1 MLAVIC
7 AIQEGE
13 KKMKKILSALTDYI
27 IYIAGCAVYAA
38 AVTALLA
45 ANEISPG
52 GLTGIATVVQRL
64 TGISSGITL
73 MLLNIPILLL
83 GFWRFGGRFIIR
95 TSVVTVILS
104 VFMSLAEEYVP
115 PVKIDPVLAA
125 LFGGIAGG
133 AGLGLVLLRG
143 ATTGGVDIVAKL
155 LHRRFPHLSVG
166 RIILTLDAAV
176 ILLAAAVYKNIESA
190 LYSVVAMY
198 ASSRIMDIILYGA
211 DRGRMIWIVT
221 SFPEKLCS
229 EIGSLL
235 HRGVTVLPA
244 TGGYTGEPRSMLL
257 CTVRPHEVS
266 EVNRIVR
273 EGDPAAFIIV
283 SDAGE
288 VMGEG
293 FRAIDSEK

>member
-1 MLAVIC
+1 
-7 AIQEGE
+7 
-13 KKMKKILSALTDYI
+13 MKKFLSILADYAV
-27 IYIAGCAVYAA
+27 YTVGCAVYAA

-73 MLLNIPILLL
+73 MALNIPILLL
-83 GFWRFGGRFIIR
+83 GLWRFGGKFIVR

-104 VFMSLAEEYVP
+104 AFISLAESYIP
-115 PVKIDPVLAA
+115 PVKVDPVLAA

-133 AGLGLVLLRG
+133 AGLGLVMLRG

-166 RIILTLDAAV
+166 RFILAIDAAV
-176 ILLAAAVYKNIESA
+176 ILLAAIVYKNFESA

-198 ASSRIMDIILYGA
+198 ASSRVMDLVIYGA
-211 DRGRMIWIVT
+211 DRGRMVWIVT
-221 SFPEKLCS
+221 CVPEKLCS

-235 HRGVTVLPA
+235 RRGVTVLPA
-244 TGGYTGEPRSMLL
+244 TGGYTGEARSMLL

-266 EVNRIVR
+266 ALHRIVR
-273 EGDPAAFIIV
+273 ECDPAAFIIV
-283 SDAGE
+283 SEAGE

>member
-1 MLAVIC
+1 
-7 AIQEGE
+7 
-13 KKMKKILSALTDYI
+13 MKKLLSALADYAL
-27 IYIAGCAVYAA
+27 YTVGCAVYAV
-38 AVTALLA
+38 AVTSLLA

-73 MLLNIPILLL
+73 MALNIPILIL
-83 GFWRFGGRFIIR
+83 GLWRFGGKFIVR
-95 TSVVTVILS
+95 TSAVTVILS
-104 VFMSLAEEYVP
+104 VLMSVAEAYVP
-115 PVKIDPVLAA
+115 PVNIDPVLAA

-155 LHRRFPHLSVG
+155 LHRRFPHFSVG
-166 RIILTLDAAV
+166 RIILILDAAV

-198 ASSRIMDIILYGA
+198 ASSRVMDIVLYGS

-221 SFPEKLCS
+221 SAPEKLCAD
-229 EIGSLL
+229 IGGLL
-235 HRGVTVLPA
+235 HRGVTVIPA
-244 TGGYTGEPRSMLL
+244 TGGYTGEPRSMLM

-266 EVNRIVR
+266 QVHRLVR
-273 EGDPAAFIIV
+273 ECDPAAFIIV
-283 SDAGE
+283 GEADE